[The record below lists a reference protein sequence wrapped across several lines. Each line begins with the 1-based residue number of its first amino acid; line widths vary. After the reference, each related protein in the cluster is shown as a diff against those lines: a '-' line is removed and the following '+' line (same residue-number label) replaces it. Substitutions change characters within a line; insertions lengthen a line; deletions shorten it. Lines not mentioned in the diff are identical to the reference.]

1 MLYEMHKK
9 KRLQSGRKMKSK
21 VSRNPK
27 GTFNSPDIN
36 PIERIWATLMRTQ
49 WSLTQVKTSYENPV
63 VADPG
68 EDRAG

>member
-1 MLYEMHKK
+1 
-9 KRLQSGRKMKSK
+9 MKSK

-36 PIERIWATLMRTQ
+36 PIERIWTTLMRTQ
-49 WSLTQVKTSYENPV
+49 RLLTQVKTSYENPV